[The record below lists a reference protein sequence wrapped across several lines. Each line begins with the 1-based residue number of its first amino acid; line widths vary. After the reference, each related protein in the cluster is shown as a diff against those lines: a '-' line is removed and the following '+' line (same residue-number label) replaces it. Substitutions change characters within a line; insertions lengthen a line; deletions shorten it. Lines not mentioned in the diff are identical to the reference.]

1 MDERQIPDFSAKK
14 LRDYF
19 KRKLVVVVVGIAAEA

>member
-1 MDERQIPDFSAKK
+1 MDKRQIPDFSAKK

-19 KRKLVVVVVGIAAEA
+19 KRKLVIAVVGMAADA